1 MMGDLKKRS
10 NFARVVNYVNN
21 PKKARLIDSKDV
33 RLDDNTTIAKS
44 MQGQADD
51 KPGRKLKNP
60 VYHISLDF
68 AHEDAPK
75 LTDALMV
82 EIAREYM
89 RRMGITNTQ
98 YIVCRHTDREHQHL
112 HIVANR
118 VDNDGNT
125 ISDSNDNVRNVK
137 VCKALTR
144 EYGLHFSNG
153 KMNVKRDRLR
163 GKDKVKYQIYDAVKA
178 ALPHCN
184 CWSDLCDRLAKQG
197 IGVNFKYNRNEGK
210 IIGVSFT
217 KNEISFSGSRID
229 RSMSF
234 YKLDKLF
241 GSHIAEGMEWQ
252 PRVPDNGFD
261 GRTSPTMQGM
271 AKESHA
277 AGTFIEQPPS
287 AGAETDSNGCSL
299 AESCSN
305 IVQVTIGAL
314 MELCVQPH
322 QAKVSSGGGGGG
334 NESGWGEND
343 NNKNRHK
350 PRKMRR

>member
-1 MMGDLKKRS
+1 MMGDLKKRAS
-10 NFARVVNYVNN
+10 FARVVNYVNN

-33 RLDDNTTIAKS
+33 RLDDNATIARS

-89 RRMGITNTQ
+89 RRMGIENTQ
-98 YIVCRHTDREHQHL
+98 YIVSRHTDREHQHM

-125 ISDSNDNVRNVK
+125 ISASNDRVRNVK
-137 VCKALTR
+137 ICKALTR
-144 EYGLHFSNG
+144 EYGLHFSKG

-163 GKDKVKYQIYDAVKA
+163 GKDKMKYQIYDAIKA

-229 RSMSF
+229 RIMSF
-234 YKLDKLF
+234 YKLNRLF
-241 GSHIAEGMEWQ
+241 GNQIAEGMEWK

-261 GRTSPTMQGM
+261 GRTQPTMQDVTTN
-271 AKESHA
+271 SHA

-287 AGAETDSNGCSL
+287 AGAETDSNGGSL
-299 AESCSN
+299 VESGSN
-305 IVQVTIGAL
+305 IAQVTIGAL

-350 PRKMRR
+350 QRKMRR